1 MEPHLGTP
9 PITARSVVMGL
20 LFSVALCAMNSY
32 LTLSFGVIEEG
43 PTIAALFF
51 FALMLPFGAKRITT
65 TEMVIVATMGS
76 AGGSLGFISNFY
88 AAKAMTGE
96 PYSVLD
102 MALFGSVS
110 SLVGLAMAIPLR
122 QLLILKEDLPWPGS
136 KAVETVVRTLVEK
149 GDPRQAVIL
158 LGSFLALCAYV
169 VLNDE
174 DGFAAV
180 PSALALGGLATY
192 GGWLALSP
200 FAIGSAYLMG
210 LRTGV
215 GFLVG
220 AVLLMAGARW
230 FGFSPVAHPQITDA
244 PQKYYWP
251 GLGFLVASGLTALAL
266 NWRTITLALRSMVSL
281 RGQSEDPDPPLRP
294 KLLLAFATVAFV
306 SCALVLNLRFAL
318 NMALVVMLVVVAGL
332 IQNIIA
338 TRAAAQTNFNPA
350 RVMGILL
357 QGITALFGGKSAA
370 VNLTGAGFVSG
381 SGAQASL
388 LTADMVYGR
397 VFRVPSRWQFWTQTL
412 TVVPCAIASAYM
424 FDWILSDRT
433 RFEKLSA
440 PVAKVWAESAN
451 IFDQGFEALP
461 AGASNWLLGGA
472 IFGVA
477 YVLVEHVAPFKK
489 WLPESTGIGLGLVLA
504 PALSLGFFVGAFLTW
519 IVLGRWLKWSD
530 ATLTTIAVASIV
542 AEGIGGVLKPL
553 LHAFLG
559 PLAGFF

>member
-1 MEPHLGTP
+1 MQPDFGSTP
-9 PITARSVVMGL
+9 PITFRSVVMGL
-20 LFSVALCAMNSY
+20 IFSVALCAMNSY

-51 FALMLPFGAKRITT
+51 FALMLPFGAKSITT

-96 PYSVLD
+96 PYSLMD
-102 MALFGSVS
+102 MTLFGIVS

-122 QLLILKEDLPWPGS
+122 QLLILKEDLPWPGA

-149 GDPRQAVIL
+149 GDPRQAVVL
-158 LGSFLALCAYV
+158 LGSFVALCAYV

-174 DGFAAV
+174 DGYAVV

-192 GGWLALSP
+192 GGFIALSP

-220 AVLLMAGARW
+220 AAFLMIGARW
-230 FGFSPVAHPQITDA
+230 LGFQPTDA
-244 PQKYYWP
+244 PQKFYWP
-251 GLGFLVASGLTALAL
+251 GLGFLVASGLTALAI
-266 NWRTITLALRSMVSL
+266 NWRTITGALRSMVAI
-281 RGQSEDPDPPLRP
+281 GGKSEDPDPPLSP

-318 NMALVVMLVVVAGL
+318 NLGLVVMLVVVAGL

-357 QGITALFGGKSAA
+357 QGITAAFGGKSAA
-370 VNLTGAGFVSG
+370 INLTGAGFVSG

-397 VFRVPSRWQFWTQTL
+397 SFKVPSRWQFWTQTL
-412 TVVPCAIASAYM
+412 TVVPCAIASAFM
-424 FDWILSDRT
+424 FDWILSDKA
-433 RFEKLSA
+433 RFEKMPS
-440 PVAKVWAESAN
+440 PVARVWAESAN
-451 IFDQGFEALP
+451 IFDKGFDALP
-461 AGASNWLLGGA
+461 AGASSWLLGGA
-472 IFGVA
+472 IVGVV
-477 YVLVEHVAPFKK
+477 YVLVEHFAPFKK
-489 WLPESTGIGLGLVLA
+489 WLPESTGIGLGLVLS
-504 PALSLGFFVGAFLTW
+504 PALSLGFFVGSFLMW

-542 AEGIGGVLKPL
+542 AEGIGGVLKPM
-553 LHAFLG
+553 LHALHLIPG
-559 PLAGFF
+559 HG